1 MCYNNSCNHPKPR
14 YLINNPSQFRVAK
27 KPPPPKKRSS
37 LFTSSILS
45 PSTLY
50 PYEVPTAQTHSVET
64 DTITLTR
71 FMLQEQ
77 AKLPDA
83 VSGDFTLLLNSL
95 QFSFKAIAY
104 NIRRSTL
111 VNLVGLTDT
120 VKSAGDDQKKL
131 NVIGDEI
138 FINAV
143 KASGKVKVVV
153 SEEQEDLIVFDNDG
167 TYAVVCDPIDGSSNL
182 DAGVSVGTIFGV
194 YKLKGTEGTINQVLR
209 PGRELVA
216 AGYTMYG
223 ASANLVL
230 TTGNGV
236 NGFTLDNSLGEF
248 ILTHPN
254 LRIPPDQQIYSVN
267 EGNSRFWPEATRQY
281 FESIK
286 FPADP
291 TAKPY
296 KARYVGSMVA
306 DVHRT
311 ILYGGLF
318 AYPADERSKRGKL
331 RLLYEGFPMAMIIE
345 QAGGRAIN
353 DKSERILDLVPTEI
367 HERSGIWLGSANE
380 ISRAAYFLRQNYE

>member
-1 MCYNNSCNHPKPR
+1 
-14 YLINNPSQFRVAK
+14 
-27 KPPPPKKRSS
+27 
-37 LFTSSILS
+37 
-45 PSTLY
+45 
-50 PYEVPTAQTHSVET
+50 
-64 DTITLTR
+64 
-71 FMLQEQ
+71 MLQEQ

-138 FINAV
+138 FINAM

-318 AYPADERSKRGKL
+318 ADPADERSKRGKL

>member
-1 MCYNNSCNHPKPR
+1 
-14 YLINNPSQFRVAK
+14 
-27 KPPPPKKRSS
+27 
-37 LFTSSILS
+37 
-45 PSTLY
+45 
-50 PYEVPTAQTHSVET
+50 
-64 DTITLTR
+64 
-71 FMLQEQ
+71 MLQEQ

-83 VSGDFTLLLNSL
+83 VTGDFTLLLNSL

-111 VNLVGLTDT
+111 VNLVGLTGT
-120 VKSAGDDQKKL
+120 VKSYGDNQKKL
-131 NVIGDEI
+131 DVIGDEL
-138 FINAV
+138 FINAM

-194 YKLKGTEGTINQVLR
+194 YKLKGSKGTIKEVLR

-236 NGFTLDNSLGEF
+236 NGFTLDTSV
-248 ILTHPN
+248 
-254 LRIPPDQQIYSVN
+254 VN
-267 EGNSRFWPEATRQY
+267 EGNSRYWPEATRQY

-286 FPADP
+286 FPVDS
-291 TAKPY
+291 TIRPY

-311 ILYGGLF
+311 ILYGGIF

-345 QAGGRAIN
+345 QAGGSAIN

-367 HERSGIWLGSANE
+367 HERSGIWLGSTNE
-380 ISRAAYFLRQNYE
+380 ISRAAQFLRKNM